1 MIGNSRRSLA
11 ELAIQQGATALVGA
25 MFAFLRRNNI
35 STKLIL
41 KSIQKTDGSPV
52 RVHHYR
58 RLVRAY
64 EDMGIVMSTWYSLPR
79 FLDSNSRPLP
89 LKTNRGVRSIANL
102 VRLSR
107 VRTPLTLAVEL
118 LRRSPSVR
126 VDGHGNFV
134 AKKRVFVLPDFEV
147 PRAALV
153 IQRYLD
159 TLRKNTSA
167 QKNGTSLLLERN
179 CHVPEIDVRRI
190 SPILRDI
197 KERGTAFMDSVDG
210 DIEAHRARK
219 SQQKVVGE
227 LGVLVFAWTRPST
240 RSTIKG
246 KPIKSKP
253 RRPTPQQ

>member
-1 MIGNSRRSLA
+1 MIKNSRRSLA

-41 KSIQKTDGSPV
+41 KSVQKTDGSPV

-79 FLDSNSRPLP
+79 FLDSDGRPLP
-89 LKTNRGVRSIANL
+89 LKAKRGVRSIANL

-107 VRTPLTLAVEL
+107 VRTPLTLAIEL

-126 VDGHGNFV
+126 IDVRGDFV

-197 KERGTAFMDSVDG
+197 KRRGPLIYGFRRWRYRGTPHPKATTKGSR
-210 DIEAHRARK
+210 RAR
-219 SQQKVVGE
+219 
-227 LGVLVFAWTRPST
+227 ST
-240 RSTIKG
+240 CLCLDSTVD
-246 KPIKSKP
+246 SLDD
-253 RRPTPQQ
+253 